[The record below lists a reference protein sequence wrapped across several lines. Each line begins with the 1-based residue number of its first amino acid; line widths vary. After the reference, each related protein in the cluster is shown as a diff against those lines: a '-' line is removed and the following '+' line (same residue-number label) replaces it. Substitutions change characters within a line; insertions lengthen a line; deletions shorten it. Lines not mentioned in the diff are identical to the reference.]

1 MAKRGRK
8 PKITPDTSKMMDAA
22 NLLVRYM
29 AGTAEEKA
37 ATVKDAEKIAKDTE
51 DINQRIAAKEQE
63 ITDKEKEIAQLKN
76 ELAQL
81 KASAQGASKA
91 TSIIDAI
98 MALYS
103 KK

>member
-8 PKITPDTSKMMDAA
+8 PKITPDTTKMMDAA

-29 AGTAEEKA
+29 AGTPDEKA

-63 ITDKEKEIAQLKN
+63 IADKENEIAQLKA

-91 TSIIDAI
+91 TQIVAAI

-103 KK
+103 EK